1 MEYRRLGRSGL
12 KVSVLCLGAMMFGD
26 RTDEAEAGRIVASA
40 REAGVNFVDTADA
53 YAKGESERILGR
65 LIAADRER
73 WIVATKVGNTG
84 APAPNDADLSRR
96 HVMRAID
103 ASLGRL
109 GMDHVDLY
117 YLHLDD
123 AARRWRRRWRPW
135 ATWCAPAR
143 SATGACPTSA
153 PGASPRPRCLPTGS
167 GVPRPAV
174 CQPYYNAVN
183 RMPEVEVLPACEH
196 FGLGVVPY
204 SPLARGVLTGKY
216 RPGEPP
222 PADTRAGRGDKRMMQ
237 TEFRAESL
245 AIAAKIKSHA
255 ERRGMSAA
263 EFAFNWVLN
272 SGAVTSVL
280 AGPRTM
286 EQWLAYLG
294 ALGRGFAAEDE
305 ALIDALVAPGHP
317 STPGYSDPRY
327 PVTGRRPLVASPGRR
342 LPAPAS
348 IRAARPVCWREACT
362 SPARRTA

>member
-1 MEYRRLGRSGL
+1 MEYRRLGESGL
-12 KVSVLCLGAMMFGD
+12 RVSVLCLGAMMFGD
-26 RTDEAEAGRIVASA
+26 RTDQAEAGRIVGSA

-65 LIAADRER
+65 LMAAERGR

-84 APAPNDADLSRR
+84 APPPNDADLSRR

-117 YLHLDD
+117 YLHLEDPGTPLEETVATMGD
-123 AARRWRRRWRPW
+123 LVRAGKIRYWGVSNFRAWRIAEAALLADRM
-135 ATWCAPAR
+135 
-143 SATGACPTSA
+143 
-153 PGASPRPRCLPTGS
+153 

-183 RMPEVEVLPACEH
+183 RMPEVELLPACEH

-222 PADTRAGRGDKRMMQ
+222 AAETRAGRGDKRMMQ
-237 TEFRAESL
+237 TEFRAESIE
-245 AIAAKIKSHA
+245 IAQKIKAHA

-263 EFAFNWVLN
+263 DFAFSWVLN
-272 SGAVTSVL
+272 SQAVASVL

-286 EQWLAYLG
+286 AQWLAYLG
-294 ALGRGFAAEDE
+294 ALERGFTAEDE
-305 ALIDALVAPGHP
+305 ALIDTLVPPGHP
-317 STPGYSDPRY
+317 STPGYTDPRY
-327 PVTGRRPLVASPGRR
+327 PVTGRRPRVR
-342 LPAPAS
+342 
-348 IRAARPVCWREACT
+348 
-362 SPARRTA
+362 

>member
-1 MEYRRLGRSGL
+1 MECRRLGRSGL

-73 WIVATKVGNTG
+73 WVVATKVGNTG

-123 AARRWRRRWRPW
+123 SGTPLEETVATMGDLVRAGKIRYWGVSNFRAWRIAEAAMLAERV
-135 ATWCAPAR
+135 
-143 SATGACPTSA
+143 
-153 PGASPRPRCLPTGS
+153 
-167 GVPRPAV
+167 GVPPPAV

-204 SPLARGVLTGKY
+204 SPLARGVLTAKY
-216 RPGEPP
+216 RPGEAP
-222 PADTRAGRGDKRMMQ
+222 PAETRAGRGDKRMMQ

-245 AIAAKIKSHA
+245 AVAEKIKAHA

-263 EFAFNWVLN
+263 EFAFDWVLN

-286 EQWLAYLG
+286 GQWRAYLG
-294 ALGRGFAAEDE
+294 ALGRAFDAEDE
-305 ALIDALVAPGHP
+305 ALMDALVAPGHP
-317 STPGYSDPRY
+317 STPGYTDPRY
-327 PVTGRRPLVASPGRR
+327 PVTGRRPIVS
-342 LPAPAS
+342 
-348 IRAARPVCWREACT
+348 
-362 SPARRTA
+362 